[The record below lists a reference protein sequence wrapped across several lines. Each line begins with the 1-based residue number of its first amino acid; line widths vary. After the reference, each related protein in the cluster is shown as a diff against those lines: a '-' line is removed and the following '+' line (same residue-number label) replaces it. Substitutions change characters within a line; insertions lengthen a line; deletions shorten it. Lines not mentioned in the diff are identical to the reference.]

1 MPQRRNPTHPHF
13 IPMLS
18 RPPVRPR
25 NLPQQPHTMKTAWH
39 YTTGQKA
46 KLIFESGELKPTGA
60 FIEAQE
66 RPILWFSKN
75 QEWEQT
81 ANKMIMLPDGNFRQL
96 TTDETR
102 NMGEGLFRFGIPS
115 HELIQWPRLARS
127 ANMRSK
133 IQRALEESG
142 LRQGADFREWCGL
155 LEPVSIAGLT
165 CQTMTDSG
173 WQALQEAAI

>member
-1 MPQRRNPTHPHF
+1 
-13 IPMLS
+13 
-18 RPPVRPR
+18 
-25 NLPQQPHTMKTAWH
+25 MKAAWH

-46 KLIFESGELKPTGA
+46 KMIFESGELKPTDA

-66 RPILWFSKN
+66 KPILWFSKN

-81 ANKMIMLPDGNFRQL
+81 ANKMIILPDGNFRQL

-115 HELIQWPRLARS
+115 LELSPWPRLARS

-133 IQRALEESG
+133 IQRALEEGG
-142 LRQGADFREWCGL
+142 LRAGADFREWCGL

-165 CQTMTDSG
+165 CQTLTDSG
-173 WQALQEAAI
+173 WVELEIANRGGV

>member
-1 MPQRRNPTHPHF
+1 
-13 IPMLS
+13 
-18 RPPVRPR
+18 
-25 NLPQQPHTMKTAWH
+25 MKTAWH

-46 KLIFESGELKPTGA
+46 KMIFESGELKPTDA

-75 QEWEQT
+75 QDWEQT
-81 ANKMIMLPDGNFRQL
+81 ANKMLAGPGGALRPL
-96 TTDETR
+96 TMEETR
-102 NMGEGLFRFGIPS
+102 ELCGGLFRFGMPS
-115 HELIQWPRLARS
+115 HDLIQWPRLARS

-133 IQRALEESG
+133 IQRALEEEG
-142 LRQGADFREWCGL
+142 LRAGADFREWCGI